1 MNDYKDADINQD
13 NNKEVRESNR
23 DIDTGTNRSRSHLD
37 KQAPQK
43 KHFNV
48 LHEDG
53 SFADLP
59 DKEINGAGAESAS
72 VTE

>member
-1 MNDYKDADINQD
+1 MNDYKDSNINQD

-23 DIDTGTNRSRSHLD
+23 DVDTNINRSRSHLD

-53 SFADLP
+53 SSVDLS
-59 DKEINGAGAESAS
+59 DKEINGTGAESAS